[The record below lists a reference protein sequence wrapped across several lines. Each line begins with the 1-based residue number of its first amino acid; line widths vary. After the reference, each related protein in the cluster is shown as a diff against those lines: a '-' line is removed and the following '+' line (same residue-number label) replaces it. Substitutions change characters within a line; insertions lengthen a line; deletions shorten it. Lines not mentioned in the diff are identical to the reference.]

1 MVCYMCVLII
11 KKHEVKERI
20 YINQDRTCMQ
30 NISKTKT
37 IGNSIPMYDVYCM
50 CVYCIC
56 IYNHDPSM
64 AGRE

>member
-1 MVCYMCVLII
+1 
-11 KKHEVKERI
+11 
-20 YINQDRTCMQ
+20 MQ

-50 CVYCIC
+50 CVFCIC
-56 IYNHDPSM
+56 IYNNDPSM